1 MADFRKSVLHL
12 LPPQN
17 LVNYAL
23 STLVSDASFDVPVSH
38 YQKFMEAIAKR
49 VTLTEFIA
57 LFYNAVMANSA
68 QNKDCP

>member
-1 MADFRKSVLHL
+1 
-12 LPPQN
+12 
-17 LVNYAL
+17 VNYAL

>member
-1 MADFRKSVLHL
+1 MADLRNSVLHL
-12 LPPQN
+12 LPHQN

-38 YQKFMEAIAKR
+38 YQKLMEAIAKR

-57 LFYNAVMANSA
+57 LFYNAVKANSA